1 MRPTRLEP
9 GTAERLRALDGEVVR
24 FHPALGYWAKTYG
37 LEQAAVESGGS
48 EPGAR
53 HLAAL
58 SARMEGQLLRVLVV
72 EPQFAPNRARSVAA
86 SLGLGVLVFDPLAT
100 DLVAELDA
108 LAERLGMLAE
118 QQATLNRDMLDIGF
132 HAARIDGL
140 WLDGQDRCAGTVYRV
155 ADVDDA
161 GADQRR
167 NDQHREKDQ

>member
-1 MRPTRLEP
+1 MAGAMARVYPDRAEGIASRAVALREQFEELD
-9 GTAERLRALDGEVVR
+9 ERLRARLAPLRGQTVLAY
-24 FHPALGYWAKTYG
+24 HPALGYWAKTYG

-108 LAERLGMLAE
+108 LADALLNEAE
-118 QQATLNRDMLDIGF
+118 T
-132 HAARIDGL
+132 
-140 WLDGQDRCAGTVYRV
+140 
-155 ADVDDA
+155 
-161 GADQRR
+161 QR
-167 NDQHREKDQ
+167 